1 MDFILFDSKELKTG
15 NWHLCK
21 CNLYDYLTNLK
32 TDFFGFQV
40 QRRIVKNI
48 YLDGLYNTIISGD
61 PIPAFTIT
69 ADKVSISGTTLDI
82 DMTKA
87 NILDGLHRSFRLWAI
102 LEFHKIAIEN
112 GITTSR
118 DFIKYLKGQGE
129 FGEMVLGLDFVS
141 SSFLKKVL
149 DPEKYNTIISAYREF
164 DIQIVIWEG
173 LSENEIMKKML
184 FLNAGQRPVSSTHQY
199 ELLFLHKINEVIPKL
214 GDTIKLYREKDV
226 NYFKIKKGERS
237 VGEYQMSSIIIALQS
252 LIEKKPL
259 RIAPAN
265 MIEWDSD
272 SFFEAEYVAKYFNTE
287 FLCDFIILIRN
298 MDEVLSGKDINYLKW
313 FGKDTTLSGIF
324 AGLGKYI
331 NTEDKL
337 LDDIRKAIGRVA
349 SGECDFRITEFESE
363 LSKLAGSRINVG
375 NVVRKAIAAFTQEL
389 FSNGSASWSNMF
401 NSESRG

>member
-1 MDFILFDSKELKTG
+1 MEFYLFDKKSLKTG
-15 NWHLCK
+15 NWYLCK
-21 CNLYDYLTNLK
+21 CNLYEYLTNLK

-48 YLDGLYNTIISGD
+48 YLDGLYNTIIFGD

-69 ADKVSISGTTLDI
+69 ADLVSINGTSLKI
-82 DMTKA
+82 DMSRM
-87 NILDGLHRSFRLWAI
+87 NILDGLQRSFRLWAI
-102 LEFHKIAIEN
+102 LEFHKIAKEN
-112 GITTSR
+112 GITTPR
-118 DFIKYLKGQGE
+118 DFIKLMKEQGE

-149 DPEKYNTIISAYREF
+149 DEENYNSIIDAYKKFE
-164 DIQIVIWEG
+164 IQIVIWEG
-173 LSENEIMKKML
+173 LSENDIMKKML
-184 FLNAGQRPVSSTHQY
+184 LLNAGQRPVSSTHQY
-199 ELLFLHKINEVIPKL
+199 ELLFLHKINEVNTKL
-214 GDTIKLYREKDV
+214 DGIALYRERDEK
-226 NYFKIKKGERS
+226 YFKIKKGERS

-252 LIEKKPL
+252 LIEKKTL

-272 SFFEAEYVAKYFNTE
+272 SFFETEYVAKYFNTD
-287 FLCDFIILIRN
+287 FLCCFINLIRK
-298 MDEVLSGKDINYLKW
+298 MDKVLSEQDPNYLKW

-331 NTEDKL
+331 NPENENKL
-337 LDDIRKAIGRVA
+337 LDDIEKAIVRVA

-375 NVVRKAIAAFTQEL
+375 NVVRNAIAAYTQEL
-389 FSNGSASWSNMF
+389 FTNGSASWSNAF
-401 NSESRG
+401 NR

>member
-1 MDFILFDSKELKTG
+1 MNFYLFDSKKTKTG
-15 NWHLCK
+15 KWYLCK
-21 CNLYDYLTNLK
+21 CNLYEYLTDLAPNFY
-32 TDFFGFQV
+32 DFQV
-40 QRRIVKNI
+40 QRRIVRNI

-69 ADKVSISGTTLDI
+69 ADKVSINGTSLEI
-82 DMTKA
+82 DMKKA
-87 NILDGLHRSFRLWAI
+87 NILDGLQRSFRLWAI
-102 LEFHKIAIEN
+102 LEFHKIAEEN
-112 GITTSR
+112 SITTPR
-118 DFIKYLKGQGE
+118 EFIRYMKEEGG

-141 SSFLKKVL
+141 SSFLKKVF
-149 DPEKYNTIISAYREF
+149 DKESYNSIINAYKEF

-173 LSENEIMKKML
+173 LSENDIMKKML
-184 FLNAGQRPVSSTHQY
+184 LLNAGQRPVSSTHQY
-199 ELLFLHKINEVIPKL
+199 ELLFLHKINEIIPKL
-214 GDTIKLYREKDV
+214 GETIKLYRERDGE
-226 NYFKIKKGERS
+226 YYKIKRGDRS

-287 FLCDFIILIRN
+287 FLCNFIYLIRK
-298 MDEVLSGKDINYLKW
+298 MDEVLSEKDPNYLQW

-331 NTEDKL
+331 NSEDNL
-337 LDDIRKAIGRVA
+337 LNGINKAIDRIN
-349 SGECDFRITEFESE
+349 SGECDFCITEFERE

-375 NVVRKAIAAFTQEL
+375 NAVRKAIAAYTQEL
-389 FSNGSASWSNMF
+389 FTNGSSSWSNAF
-401 NSESRG
+401 NLESKG

>member
-1 MDFILFDSKELKTG
+1 MKFFLFDSKKLKTG
-15 NWHLCK
+15 NWYLCK
-21 CNLYDYLTNLK
+21 CNLYDYLTNLN
-32 TDFFGFQV
+32 TDFYGFQV

-87 NILDGLHRSFRLWAI
+87 NILDGLQRSFRLWAI
-102 LEFHKIAIEN
+102 LEFHKKAKEN
-112 GITTSR
+112 EITTPK
-118 DFIKYLKGQGE
+118 DFIKYMKEQGE

-141 SSFLKKVL
+141 SSFLKMVL
-149 DPEKYNTIISAYREF
+149 NEEKYDTIINAYHDFE
-164 DIQIVIWEG
+164 IQIVIWEG

-199 ELLFLHKINEVIPKL
+199 ELLFLHKINEVKPKL
-214 GDTIKLYREKDV
+214 GDTINLYREKDP

-265 MIEWDSD
+265 LIEWDSD
-272 SFFEAEYVAKYFNTE
+272 SFFEAEYVTKYFNTD
-287 FLCDFIILIRN
+287 FLCDFIKLIRE
-298 MDEVLSGKDINYLKW
+298 MDDVLYRKDQMYLKW

-337 LDDIRKAIGRVA
+337 LDDIRKAIDRVA
-349 SGECDFRITEFESE
+349 SGECDFRITDFEFE
-363 LSKLAGSRINVG
+363 LNKLAGSRINVG
-375 NVVRKAIAAFTQEL
+375 NVVRKAIAAYTQEL
-389 FSNGSASWSNMF
+389 FENGSASWSNAF
-401 NSESRG
+401 NR

>member
-1 MDFILFDSKELKTG
+1 MEFYLFDKKSLKTG
-15 NWHLCK
+15 NWYLCK
-21 CNLYDYLTNLK
+21 CNLYEYLTNLR
-32 TDFFGFQV
+32 TDFYGFQV

-69 ADKVSISGTTLDI
+69 ANDVCTNETTLEI
-82 DMTKA
+82 DMSKMD
-87 NILDGLHRSFRLWAI
+87 ILDGLQRSFRLWAI
-102 LEFHKIAIEN
+102 LEFHKIAEEK
-112 GITTSR
+112 GITTPR
-118 DFIKYLKGQGE
+118 DFIKHMKKRGE
-129 FGEMVLGLDFVS
+129 FGEMILGLDFVS

-149 DPEKYNTIISAYREF
+149 DEENYNSIIDAYKKFE
-164 DIQIVIWEG
+164 IQIVIWEG
-173 LSENEIMKKML
+173 LSENDIMKKML
-184 FLNAGQRPVSSTHQY
+184 LLNAGQRPVSSTHQY
-199 ELLFLHKINEVIPKL
+199 ELLFLHKINEVNTKL
-214 GDTIKLYREKDV
+214 DGIALYRERDEK
-226 NYFKIKKGERS
+226 YFKIKKGERS

-272 SFFEAEYVAKYFNTE
+272 SFFETEYVAKYFNTD
-287 FLCDFIILIRN
+287 FLCCFINLIRK
-298 MDEVLSGKDINYLKW
+298 MDEVLSEKDPNYLKW

-331 NTEDKL
+331 NPGNENKL
-337 LDDIRKAIGRVA
+337 LDDIEKAIGRVA

-375 NVVRKAIAAFTQEL
+375 NVVRNAIAAYTQEL
-389 FSNGSASWSNMF
+389 FTNGSASWNNAF
-401 NSESRG
+401 NR

>member
-1 MDFILFDSKELKTG
+1 MEFYLFDKKSLKTG
-15 NWHLCK
+15 NWYLCK
-21 CNLYDYLTNLK
+21 CNLYEYLTNLK

-48 YLDGLYNTIISGD
+48 YLDGLYNTIIFGD

-69 ADKVSISGTTLDI
+69 ADLVSINGTSLKI
-82 DMTKA
+82 DMSRM
-87 NILDGLHRSFRLWAI
+87 NILDGLQRSFRLWAI
-102 LEFHKIAIEN
+102 LEFHKIAKEN
-112 GITTSR
+112 GITTPR
-118 DFIKYLKGQGE
+118 DFIKLMKEQGE

-141 SSFLKKVL
+141 SSILKKVL
-149 DPEKYNTIISAYREF
+149 DEENYNSIIDAYKKFE
-164 DIQIVIWEG
+164 IQIVIWEG
-173 LSENEIMKKML
+173 LSENDIMKKML
-184 FLNAGQRPVSSTHQY
+184 LLNAGQRPVSSTHQY
-199 ELLFLHKINEVIPKL
+199 ELLFLHKINEVNTKL
-214 GDTIKLYREKDV
+214 DGIALYRERDEK
-226 NYFKIKKGERS
+226 YFKIKKGERS

-272 SFFEAEYVAKYFNTE
+272 SFFETEYVAKYFNTD
-287 FLCDFIILIRN
+287 FLCCFINLIRK
-298 MDEVLSGKDINYLKW
+298 MDKVLSEQDPNYLKW

-331 NTEDKL
+331 NPENENKL
-337 LDDIRKAIGRVA
+337 LDDIEKAIVRVA

-375 NVVRKAIAAFTQEL
+375 NVVRNAIAAYTQEL
-389 FSNGSASWSNMF
+389 FTNGSASWSNAF
-401 NSESRG
+401 NR

>member
-1 MDFILFDSKELKTG
+1 MDFYLFDSKILKTG
-15 NWHLCK
+15 NWYLCK
-21 CNLYDYLTNLK
+21 CNLYEYLTNLG

-69 ADKVSISGTTLDI
+69 ADKVSINGATLKI
-82 DMTKA
+82 DMKKA
-87 NILDGLHRSFRLWAI
+87 NILDGLQRSFRLWAI
-102 LEFHKIAIEN
+102 LEFHKIAEEK
-112 GITTSR
+112 GINTPK
-118 DFIKYLKGQGE
+118 DFIKHMKEQGE

-141 SSFLKKVL
+141 SAFLKKVL
-149 DPEKYNTIISAYREF
+149 DSDKYDNIIKAYQKF

-173 LSENEIMKKML
+173 LSENDIMKKML

-214 GDTIKLYREKDV
+214 GETIKLYRERDG
-226 NYFKIKKGERS
+226 NYFKIKKGDRS

-287 FLCDFIILIRN
+287 FLCDFINLIRR
-298 MDEVLSGKDINYLKW
+298 MDKVLSEKDPNYLKW

-331 NTEDKL
+331 NSKDNL
-337 LDDIRKAIGRVA
+337 LNDINRAIDRVA
-349 SGECDFRITEFESE
+349 SGECDFHITEFEYE

-375 NVVRKAIAAFTQEL
+375 NVVRKAIAAYTQEL
-389 FSNGSASWSNMF
+389 FTNGTASWSNDF
-401 NSESRG
+401 NR

>member
-1 MDFILFDSKELKTG
+1 MEFYLFDKKSLKTG
-15 NWHLCK
+15 NWYLCK
-21 CNLYDYLTNLK
+21 CNLYEYLTNLK

-48 YLDGLYNTIISGD
+48 YLDGLYNTIIFGD

-69 ADKVSISGTTLDI
+69 ADLVSINGTSLKI
-82 DMTKA
+82 DMSRM
-87 NILDGLHRSFRLWAI
+87 NILDGLQRSFRLWAI
-102 LEFHKIAIEN
+102 LDFHKIAKEN
-112 GITTSR
+112 GITTPR
-118 DFIKYLKGQGE
+118 DFIKLMKEQGE

-149 DPEKYNTIISAYREF
+149 EEENYNSIIDAYKKFE
-164 DIQIVIWEG
+164 IQIVIWEG
-173 LSENEIMKKML
+173 LSENDIMKKML
-184 FLNAGQRPVSSTHQY
+184 LLNAGQRPVSSTHQY
-199 ELLFLHKINEVIPKL
+199 ELLFLHKINEVNTKL
-214 GDTIKLYREKDV
+214 DGIALYRERDEK
-226 NYFKIKKGERS
+226 YFKIKKGERS

-259 RIAPAN
+259 RIAPSN

-272 SFFEAEYVAKYFNTE
+272 SFFETEYVAKYFNTD
-287 FLCDFIILIRN
+287 FLCCFINLIRK
-298 MDEVLSGKDINYLKW
+298 MDKVLSEQDPNYLKW

-331 NTEDKL
+331 NPENENKL
-337 LDDIRKAIGRVA
+337 LDDIEKAIVRVA

-375 NVVRKAIAAFTQEL
+375 NVVRNAIAAYTQEL
-389 FSNGSASWSNMF
+389 FTNGSASWSNAF
-401 NSESRG
+401 NR

>member
-1 MDFILFDSKELKTG
+1 MEFYLFDKKSLKTG
-15 NWHLCK
+15 NWYLCK
-21 CNLYDYLTNLK
+21 CNLYEYLTNLR
-32 TDFFGFQV
+32 TDFYGFQV

-69 ADKVSISGTTLDI
+69 ANDVCTNETTLEI
-82 DMTKA
+82 DMSKMD
-87 NILDGLHRSFRLWAI
+87 ILDGLQRSFRLWAI
-102 LEFHKIAIEN
+102 LEFHKIAEEN
-112 GITTSR
+112 GITTPR
-118 DFIKYLKGQGE
+118 DFIKHMKEQGE
-129 FGEMVLGLDFVS
+129 FGEMILGLDFVS

-149 DPEKYNTIISAYREF
+149 DEENYNSIIDAYKKFE
-164 DIQIVIWEG
+164 IQIVIWEG
-173 LSENEIMKKML
+173 LSENDIMKKML
-184 FLNAGQRPVSSTHQY
+184 LLNAGQRPVSSTHQY
-199 ELLFLHKINEVIPKL
+199 ELLFLHKINEVNTKL
-214 GDTIKLYREKDV
+214 YGSALYRERDEK
-226 NYFKIKKGERS
+226 YFKIKKGERS

-272 SFFEAEYVAKYFNTE
+272 SFFETEYIAKYFNTD
-287 FLCDFIILIRN
+287 FLCYFINLIRK
-298 MDEVLSGKDINYLKW
+298 MDEVLSEKDPNYLKW

-331 NTEDKL
+331 NPENENKL
-337 LDDIRKAIGRVA
+337 LDAIEKAIGRVA

-375 NVVRKAIAAFTQEL
+375 NVVRNAIAAYTQEL
-389 FSNGSASWSNMF
+389 FTNGSASWNNAF
-401 NSESRG
+401 NR

>member
-1 MDFILFDSKELKTG
+1 MNFYLFDSKPLITG
-15 NWHLCK
+15 NWYLCK
-21 CNLYDYLTNLK
+21 CNLYEYLTNLE
-32 TDFFGFQV
+32 TDFYGFQV
-40 QRRIVKNI
+40 QRRIVRNI
-48 YLDGLYNTIISGD
+48 YLDGLYSTIISGD

-69 ADKVSISGTTLDI
+69 ADKVRINEKTLEV

-87 NILDGLHRSFRLWAI
+87 NILDGLQRSFRLWAI
-102 LEFHKIAIEN
+102 LKFHEIAKGN
-112 GITTSR
+112 GINTPK
-118 DFIKYLKGQGE
+118 DFIKYMKEQGE

-141 SSFLKKVL
+141 SSFLKKIL
-149 DPEKYNTIISAYREF
+149 DAENYKSIVDAYRKF

-214 GDTIKLYREKDV
+214 GKTIKLYREKDP

-265 MIEWDSD
+265 LIEWDSD
-272 SFFEAEYVAKYFNTE
+272 SFFEAEYVAKYFETD
-287 FLCDFIILIRN
+287 FLCDFIKLIRN
-298 MDEVLSGKDINYLKW
+298 MDMALSEKDSNYLKW

-331 NTEDKL
+331 NSEVNL
-337 LDDIRKAIGRVA
+337 LNDI
-349 SGECDFRITEFESE
+349 
-363 LSKLAGSRINVG
+363 
-375 NVVRKAIAAFTQEL
+375 
-389 FSNGSASWSNMF
+389 
-401 NSESRG
+401 NSV

>member
-1 MDFILFDSKELKTG
+1 MEFYLFDKKSLKTG
-15 NWHLCK
+15 NWYLCK
-21 CNLYDYLTNLK
+21 CNLYEYLTNLK

-48 YLDGLYNTIISGD
+48 YLDGLYNTIIFGD

-69 ADKVSISGTTLDI
+69 ADLVSINGTSLKI
-82 DMTKA
+82 DMSRM
-87 NILDGLHRSFRLWAI
+87 NILDGLQRSFRLWAI
-102 LEFHKIAIEN
+102 LEFHKIAKEN
-112 GITTSR
+112 GITTPR
-118 DFIKYLKGQGE
+118 DFIKLMKEQGE

-149 DPEKYNTIISAYREF
+149 DEENYNSIIDAYKKFE
-164 DIQIVIWEG
+164 IQIVIWEG
-173 LSENEIMKKML
+173 LSENDIMKKML
-184 FLNAGQRPVSSTHQY
+184 LLNAGQRPVSSTHQY
-199 ELLFLHKINEVIPKL
+199 ELLFLHKINEVNTKL
-214 GDTIKLYREKDV
+214 DGIALYRERDEK
-226 NYFKIKKGERS
+226 YFKIKKGERS

-272 SFFEAEYVAKYFNTE
+272 SFFETEYVAKYFNTD
-287 FLCDFIILIRN
+287 FLCCFINLIRK
-298 MDEVLSGKDINYLKW
+298 MDKVLSEQDPNYLKW

-331 NTEDKL
+331 NPENENKL
-337 LDDIRKAIGRVA
+337 LDDIEKAIVRVA

-375 NVVRKAIAAFTQEL
+375 NVVRNAIAAYTQEL
-389 FSNGSASWSNMF
+389 FTNGSASWSNAF
-401 NSESRG
+401 NR

>member
-1 MDFILFDSKELKTG
+1 MEFYLFDKKSLKTG
-15 NWHLCK
+15 NWYLCK
-21 CNLYDYLTNLK
+21 CNLYEYLTNLS
-32 TDFFGFQV
+32 TDFYGFQV

-69 ADKVSISGTTLDI
+69 ANDVCTNETTLEI
-82 DMTKA
+82 DMSKMD
-87 NILDGLHRSFRLWAI
+87 ILDGLQRSFRLWAI
-102 LEFHKIAIEN
+102 LEFHKIAEEN
-112 GITTSR
+112 GITTPR
-118 DFIKYLKGQGE
+118 DFIKHMKEQGE
-129 FGEMVLGLDFVS
+129 FGEMILGLDFVS

-149 DPEKYNTIISAYREF
+149 DEENYNSIIDAYKKFE
-164 DIQIVIWEG
+164 IQIVIWEG
-173 LSENEIMKKML
+173 LSENDIMKKML
-184 FLNAGQRPVSSTHQY
+184 LLNAGQRPVSSTHQY
-199 ELLFLHKINEVIPKL
+199 ELLFLHKINEVTPKL
-214 GDTIKLYREKDV
+214 GETIKLYREKDG
-226 NYFKIKKGERS
+226 NYFKIKKGDRS

-272 SFFEAEYVAKYFNTE
+272 SFIETEYVAKYFNTD
-287 FLCDFIILIRN
+287 FLCCFINLIKK
-298 MDEVLSGKDINYLKW
+298 MDEVLSEKDSNYLKW

-331 NTEDKL
+331 NPENENKL
-337 LDDIRKAIGRVA
+337 LDDIEKAIGRVA

-375 NVVRKAIAAFTQEL
+375 NVVRNAIAAYTQEL
-389 FSNGSASWSNMF
+389 FTNGSASWNNAF
-401 NSESRG
+401 NR

>member
-1 MDFILFDSKELKTG
+1 MEFYLFDKKGLKIG
-15 NWHLCK
+15 NWYLCK
-21 CNLYDYLTNLK
+21 CNLYEYLTNLR
-32 TDFFGFQV
+32 TDFYGFQV

-69 ADKVSISGTTLDI
+69 ANDVCTNETTLEI
-82 DMTKA
+82 DMSKMD
-87 NILDGLHRSFRLWAI
+87 ILDGLQRSFRLWAI
-102 LEFHKIAIEN
+102 LEFHKIAEEN
-112 GITTSR
+112 GITTPR
-118 DFIKYLKGQGE
+118 DFIKLMKEQGE
-129 FGEMVLGLDFVS
+129 FGEMILGLDFVS

-149 DPEKYNTIISAYREF
+149 DEETYNSIIDAYKKFE
-164 DIQIVIWEG
+164 IQIVIWEG
-173 LSENEIMKKML
+173 LSENDIMKKML
-184 FLNAGQRPVSSTHQY
+184 LLNAGQRPVSSTHQY
-199 ELLFLHKINEVIPKL
+199 ELLFLHKINEVNTKL
-214 GDTIKLYREKDV
+214 YGIALYRERDEK
-226 NYFKIKKGERS
+226 YFKIKKGERS

-272 SFFEAEYVAKYFNTE
+272 SFFETEYVAKYFNTD
-287 FLCDFIILIRN
+287 FLCCFINLIRK
-298 MDEVLSGKDINYLKW
+298 MDEVLSEKDPNYLKW

-331 NTEDKL
+331 NPGNENKL
-337 LDDIRKAIGRVA
+337 LDDIEKAIGRVA

-375 NVVRKAIAAFTQEL
+375 NVVRNAIAAYTQEL
-389 FSNGSASWSNMF
+389 FTNGSASWNNAF
-401 NSESRG
+401 NR